1 MSKLTKTKPHQ
12 TVTHPN
18 KAEYDSPDSRSLAEI
33 PPDNNSLQ
41 VINDVK
47 ATIQTNLGHPNLTL
61 LDKYL
66 DDDLLF
72 RRHFDLLEGKIHIKK
87 YDPKTGELMEEY
99 DQCDF
104 NAVAKALQ
112 MVYSIKGYFRSPN
125 GESYEDNGN
134 KQQINVQ
141 VNVNKMTDEDIEKM
155 LREKI
160 EKIKK

>member
-1 MSKLTKTKPHQ
+1 MPKSLKPKPHQ

-18 KAEYDSPDSRSLAEI
+18 KIEFESPSSRSLADI
-33 PPDNNSLQ
+33 LPDNNSLK

-47 ATIQTNLGHPNLTL
+47 ATIQTNLGHPNLAL

-104 NAVAKALQ
+104 GAVAKALQ
-112 MVYSIKGYFRSPN
+112 MAYSIKGYFANDAIKMP
-125 GESYEDNGN
+125 DNPLPTN
-134 KQQINVQ
+134 QINIQ
-141 VNVNKMTDEDIEKM
+141 MNFEKASDEEIDNI
-155 LREKI
+155 L
-160 EKIKK
+160 KKCVK